1 MAALPFVLGGLAV
14 AGGSGKLIWD
24 KFLKVPPN
32 TPYDIV
38 VRLNSLLALKT
49 SGWDILLSE
58 NTRSVSPQNST
69 GDNVH
74 GLVVGVLGS
83 YNRGKS
89 FFLNL
94 LCHSKL
100 PSGKLIS
107 TEGISIT
114 IPKKTSENII
124 FIDTAGTDT
133 AIPKDKLDDKKATE
147 ALLREVALHLSSFII
162 IVVNRLR
169 ATDQTYIQQVLQHA
183 KESQQK
189 KEIIIVHNL
198 MDVETVEDANEVIHK
213 EVEQLFDSKKD
224 TIILQMGNQQ
234 SLVEFFGSENN
245 GIKLRHFV
253 LTKVGSPSAQIWN
266 QRSIDGIMSIL
277 QVATSERRDLNVI
290 GEMIHFI
297 NTKLPQIFITE
308 NVSGEDPQQKFEV
321 QLNAKRTNIV
331 LSQRRELEDL
341 SRNPVELTLSPKLAY
356 DEAGYFIGIGSMD
369 YGQWQ
374 PFYDLYETDDDIYV
388 IIDLA
393 GFKKENMKT
402 KVMEKAIVLEGS
414 RDDLKTQLPQP
425 VVRHQK
431 IPFGRF
437 KLDISLPAEI
447 ELVGIKPERDDG
459 LYKIKCSK
467 KKTTA
472 IYLE

>member
-24 KFLKVPPN
+24 KFKKVPPN

-58 NTRSVSPQNST
+58 NARSASLQDST
-69 GDNVH
+69 ADNAR

-89 FFLNL
+89 FLLNL
-94 LCHSKL
+94 LCLSKL
-100 PSGKLIS
+100 PSGNLIS

-114 IPKKTSENII
+114 IPKKTGENVI

-133 AIPKDKLDDKKATE
+133 AIPKDKLADKKATE

-183 KESQQK
+183 KKSQQE

-198 MDVETVEDANEVIHK
+198 MDVETVEDANKVIQK
-213 EVEQLFDSKKD
+213 EVEQLFDSIKD
-224 TIILQMGNQQ
+224 KMKLQMGNQQ
-234 SLVEFFGSENN
+234 SSVEFFRSENN

-266 QRSIDGIMSIL
+266 QQSIDGIMNIL
-277 QVATSERRDLNVI
+277 QGATNTRRNLNVI
-290 GEMIHFI
+290 GEMINFI

-308 NVSGEDPQQKFEV
+308 KGEGEGSQQKFEV
-321 QLNAKRTNIV
+321 QLNAKKTNIV
-331 LSQRRELEDL
+331 LSQRQELEDL
-341 SRNPVELTLSPKLAY
+341 SLNPVELTLSPNLAY
-356 DEAGYFIGIGSMD
+356 DEAGYFIGIGSID
-369 YGQWQ
+369 HGQWQ

-393 GFKKENMKT
+393 GFKKENVKI

-414 RDDLKTQLPQP
+414 RDDLKTKLQQS
-425 VVRHQK
+425 VVHHQK
-431 IPFGRF
+431 IPFGKF
-437 KLDISLPAEI
+437 KLDIPLPAEI
-447 ELVGIKPERDDG
+447 ETVGTKLERDDG
-459 LYKIKCSK
+459 LYKIKCPK
-467 KKTTA
+467 KKV
-472 IYLE
+472 IVVYLE